1 MQIDVLQAE
10 LKALKQLVL
19 TSTPSSPNK
28 HLHPQI
34 DSKVEMR
41 KKEESKKPFWK
52 THRRSTSH
60 HEFTKEAREGAIAEQ
75 DAKTDRCKE
84 VR

>member
-1 MQIDVLQAE
+1 MLTAE
-10 LKALKQLVL
+10 VIALKNLVL

-34 DSKVEMR
+34 DTQAQ
-41 KKEESKKPFWK
+41 KKELKGKPFWK

-60 HEFTKEAREGAIAEQ
+60 HQFTKDSREKAEANEHHSQ
-75 DAKTDRCKE
+75 LKE
-84 VR
+84 V

>member
-1 MQIDVLQAE
+1 MLSAE
-10 LKALKQLVL
+10 VIALKDLVL

-34 DSKVEMR
+34 DNTPPS
-41 KKEESKKPFWK
+41 KKEKGGKPFWK

-60 HEFTKEAREGAIAEQ
+60 HQFTKEAREMAEANQ
-75 DAKTDRCKE
+75 SHSQLKE
-84 VR
+84 VG